1 MYRLWL
7 FVHLGGL
14 LLFVAGHGTSAAVGL
29 RLRQERDPARMAALL
44 DASAGARTSTYAGM
58 ALLAVGGLVDAS
70 LGHWWSAGW
79 VWASIVIFVAMAGAL
94 VALAI
99 PHYRRV
105 RVAVAAEGADADRDE
120 VERLAGSPVPLIILA
135 VGLSGLGL
143 ILWLMVY
150 KPF

>member
-1 MYRLWL
+1 
-7 FVHLGGL
+7 
-14 LLFVAGHGTSAAVGL
+14 
-29 RLRQERDPARMAALL
+29 
-44 DASAGARTSTYAGM
+44 
-58 ALLAVGGLVDAS
+58 
-70 LGHWWSAGW
+70 
-79 VWASIVIFVAMAGAL
+79 VIFVAMAGAL